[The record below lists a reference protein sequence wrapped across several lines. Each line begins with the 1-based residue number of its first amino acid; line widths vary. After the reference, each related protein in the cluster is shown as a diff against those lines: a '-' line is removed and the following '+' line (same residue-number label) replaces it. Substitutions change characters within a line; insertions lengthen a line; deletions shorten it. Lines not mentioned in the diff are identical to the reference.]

1 MKNRSVL
8 APNWAVTWILRSL
21 QAVQKLLDYLEVDA
35 SSFRLGLSQIFFR
48 SGAVAQL
55 EDAREERISGF
66 IGRLQ
71 AHCRGYL
78 GRRRLQKLKLQ
89 HLAVT
94 CIQRNVR
101 LLMGIRNWSWWRLY
115 TKVQPLL
122 NVHRTEQELRNTEV
136 GSRYTACSKSF
147 CVRCNITFI

>member
-1 MKNRSVL
+1 MLHHLVRCHF
-8 APNWAVTWILRSL
+8 L
-21 QAVQKLLDYLEVDA
+21 QV
-35 SSFRLGLSQIFFR
+35 FFR
-48 SGAVAQL
+48 AGGIAQL
-55 EDAREERISGF
+55 EDAREEKISGF

-71 AHCRGYL
+71 AYCKGYL
-78 GRRRLQKLKLQ
+78 GRKRLQKLKLQ

-122 NVHRTEQELRNTEV
+122 NVHRTEEELKNTEV
-136 GSRYTACSKSF
+136 GKSYDQKDL
-147 CVRCNITFI
+147 RCLESFVHDADVPCR